1 MLKYLQKFD
10 FTSLFINELGW
21 DYPSNNQ
28 IELTISNQK
37 YFLKSLAEKRGFV
50 VYECK
55 TLDVNE
61 IPSISIRRRIDEFIK
76 EYTYEHLLI
85 YTDSQHT
92 KQIWQWVRRINGEI
106 LYREYLFDSQ
116 NKDLLARLSL
126 LYFSLIEETSL
137 SLIKV
142 IKKIQLAFD
151 DSSDSS
157 IFVLPERNISQS
169 SYFWIVRNIVS
180 ISIPYRLVSINHE
193 FEYILKIADLLE
205 FDNDVRMHFD
215 NVLQRSFYW
224 DEIINF
230 MKQNSDEI
238 LSSLSYKDRELL
250 KFKYEI
256 YGDEYSTPKKLDSLE
271 GFYLFYC
278 NNIEYTPSIR
288 VVPKKEN
295 QDTINIQNIDYQ
307 NQEYES
313 DVNQEARVYTE
324 ESDSFLQI
332 DDHKG
337 IDNFVLLNE
346 NLQDSD
352 YNLDYVQDENY
363 TNQNIDNNSEE
374 IEQTSELILDVNIE
388 AVTLNNGYNS
398 ESLQDKVDNNES
410 LEEEVDDVQKSHELN
425 TLGIELID
433 SSNYEQAITIFD
445 KAIKLNPDLYEAW
458 FNRGLALRN
467 LSKYQESIKSY
478 LKALTLE
485 SDDLDI
491 SYEIACCY
499 ALQRKVQKSVVYLRK
514 VISLSPEIYIEKV
527 LTDSDFDLIREYSS
541 FKVLI
546 NSDSNKI
553 DDLYYEATSMI
564 THRNYLQAIT
574 IYNEILNIKSDHV
587 KALIGKGSA
596 LFTIKSYH
604 DALQI
609 LKYVTTL
616 DSENFNVWNMLGS
629 IYFQLIDYD
638 QAFTCYSKALG
649 INPDSYEALYG
660 EGEIF
665 NRKKI
670 YLEAA
675 RCYEQSIFI
684 NGLYEPA
691 IRRLNEV
698 NEILKIE
705 RKKHIEKEAKQRLEE
720 LKQVEL
726 EREYREEAK
735 LRELENQRLALEKAK
750 LEEATAAAKLRELEN
765 QRLALEKVKLE
776 KAEKEAKRKKLE
788 NQRLASEKAKLEL
801 EKKKQ
806 IEDER
811 NRREKRNQDPVTKI
825 FNFVKRLFS

>member
-10 FTSLFINELGW
+10 FTSLFVSELGW

-37 YFLKSLAEKRGFV
+37 YFLKSLAEKQGFV
-50 VYECK
+50 IYECK
-55 TLDVNE
+55 TLDTND

-85 YTDSQHT
+85 YTDPLHT
-92 KQIWQWVRRINGEI
+92 KQIWQWVRKINSKI
-106 LYREYLFDSQ
+106 LYREYLFDGQ
-116 NKDLLARLSL
+116 NKDLLARISL
-126 LYFSLIEETSL
+126 LYFSLDEEASL

-142 IKKIQLAFD
+142 IKKVQLAFD

-157 IFVLPERNISQS
+157 IFVLPERKVSES
-169 SYFWIVRNIVS
+169 SYFWIARNIVS
-180 ISIPYRLVSINHE
+180 ISIPYRLVTINHE
-193 FEYILKIADLLE
+193 FEYILKIANLLE
-205 FDNDVRMHFD
+205 FDNDVRMHFE
-215 NVLQRSFYW
+215 NVLQRSLYW

-230 MKQNSDEI
+230 MKQNTDEI

-256 YGDEYSTPKKLDSLE
+256 YGDEYSTSKQLDSLE

-278 NNIEYTPSIR
+278 NNIEYTPPIR
-288 VVPKKEN
+288 VVLKKEN
-295 QDTINIQNIDYQ
+295 QDTIDIENIDCQ

-313 DVNQEARVYTE
+313 DINQETRVSNE
-324 ESDSFLQI
+324 QSDPFLQI
-332 DDHKG
+332 DDHKE

-346 NLQDSD
+346 NLQDFEYD
-352 YNLDYVQDENY
+352 LDYIQDENY
-363 TNQNIDNNSEE
+363 TNQNTDNNSKE
-374 IEQTSELILDVNIE
+374 IEKTSELILDVNIE
-388 AVTLNNGYNS
+388 ALTLNDGYNS
-398 ESLQDKVDNNES
+398 ESFQDEDDNGER
-410 LEEEVDDVQKSHELN
+410 LEEEVDNVQKSRELN
-425 TLGIELID
+425 TLGIELIN
-433 SSNYEQAITIFD
+433 SGNYEQAITIFD

-478 LKALTLE
+478 LKAFTLK

-553 DDLYYEATSMI
+553 DDLYSEATSMI

-596 LFTIKSYH
+596 LFMLKSYH

-609 LKYVTTL
+609 LKYVTDL

-638 QAFTCYSKALG
+638 QAFTCYSKALD
-649 INPDSYEALYG
+649 INPYSYEALYG
-660 EGEIF
+660 KGEIF

-698 NEILKIE
+698 NEILNTE
-705 RKKHIEKEAKQRLEE
+705 RKRHIEQEAKQRVEE

-726 EREYREEAK
+726 ERKYREEAK
-735 LRELENQRLALEKAK
+735 FRELENQRLALEKAK
-750 LEEATAAAKLRELEN
+750 LEKVAEEAKIRELEN
-765 QRLALEKVKLE
+765 QRLALEKEKLE
-776 KAEKEAKRKKLE
+776 KVEKEAKRRELE
-788 NQRLASEKAKLEL
+788 NQRLASEKAKLEQ

-806 IEDER
+806 TEDER
-811 NRREKRNQDPVTKI
+811 NRREKRNQDPVKKI